1 MSFYA
6 DAPAELLYAM
16 PAVGNAVTNTVTTGQ
31 ASGGPLM
38 NGGPTA
44 GVASLIPPCEIPHN
58 YFSKQ
63 GKAIMIDG
71 VGVYS
76 LGSVVPT
83 MKIALYIDNVPGTPV
98 ASQLLCATGAFT
110 ADTTSRAAMA
120 FNFRAYVTCTQPGPS
135 GTLQAWG
142 WLNWGMVPSLTTT
155 VTAPQITYVMG
166 PATTTPITFST
177 AQSTP
182 TYLDVYASWSTS
194 STGPSITLTQM
205 LVWGLN

>member
-16 PAVGNAVTNTVTTGQ
+16 PNVGAAVTNTVTSGTT
-31 ASGGPLM
+31 AGGPML
-38 NGGPTA
+38 GGGAA

-58 YFSKQ
+58 YFSKV
-63 GKAIMIDG
+63 GKSIMIDG
-71 VGVYS
+71 FGVYS
-76 LGSVVPT
+76 LGSTMPTLTFSLYLDSVV
-83 MKIALYIDNVPGTPV
+83 GTP
-98 ASQLLCATGAFT
+98 ATKLCATGAFT

-120 FNFRAYVTCTQPGPS
+120 FNFRVLVTATAIGIS

-155 VTAPQITYVMG
+155 VVAPQITYTMSAG
-166 PATTTPITFST
+166 TTTPVAFNT
-177 AQSTP
+177 AISTP
-182 TYLDVYASWSTS
+182 VYLEPYAWWSTS

-205 LVWGLN
+205 YVWGLN